1 VSGGFGATGMSRPSS
16 GDGAVIFEPVDRMQG
31 IFHVLR
37 DHDQA
42 EQQVTYLELFFD
54 LVFVFAITQLSQVLL
69 NDLTWRGVAGT
80 FFLLVAMWLAWVY
93 TTWWTNSFDP
103 DVVPVRLVMLVMML
117 AGMMM
122 ALAIPE
128 AWGDRALLFA
138 VSYVGLHLIRNTFSV
153 LAARRSGGDLISL
166 LRLLSW
172 SVVTGG
178 LWIAG
183 AIAGNGALVVIWVLA
198 LALELV
204 SPYVGYWTPG
214 LGAQRMGDRQIE
226 YHHFTERFHL
236 FIIIVLGESIVITG
250 VTAAA
255 LELDAAR
262 LASVVVAFALT
273 AVLWWLYFNAVA
285 ARSSEGLGAASGD
298 RQRLARDAY
307 SYTHILLVFGIM
319 LIAIG
324 NELLI
329 GHPLDEFDRAGL
341 VVVAAGPVLYLW
353 GHELFKLLMTGSVR
367 VVRLLGGVLIAAVV
381 AVVGTVLPALWT
393 QAIVLAILVGFAI
406 HENVAMRRF
415 DATSAE
421 ERLSS
426 LTTEAGKPAQY
437 GSTRVDRRTATTER
451 SRGEI

>member
-1 VSGGFGATGMSRPSS
+1 
-16 GDGAVIFEPVDRMQG
+16 MQG

-93 TTWWTNSFDP
+93 TTWWTNSVDP

-153 LAARRSGGDLISL
+153 LAARRSGGDHISL

-172 SVVTGG
+172 SVVTGA

-415 DATSAE
+415 DAISAE

>member
-1 VSGGFGATGMSRPSS
+1 MSGGCGATGMSRPSS

-93 TTWWTNSFDP
+93 TTWWTNSVDP

-153 LAARRSGGDLISL
+153 LAARRSGGDHISL

-172 SVVTGG
+172 SVVTGA

>member
-1 VSGGFGATGMSRPSS
+1 MSRPSS

-93 TTWWTNSFDP
+93 TTWWTNSVDP

-153 LAARRSGGDLISL
+153 LAARRSGGDHISL

-172 SVVTGG
+172 SVVTGA

>member
-1 VSGGFGATGMSRPSS
+1 M
-16 GDGAVIFEPVDRMQG
+16 
-31 IFHVLR
+31 LR

-42 EQQVTYLELFFD
+42 AQQVTYLELFFD

-69 NDLTWRGVAGT
+69 NDLTWRGAAGT
-80 FFLLVAMWLAWVY
+80 LFLLVAMWVAWVY

-128 AWGDRALLFA
+128 AWGDRALFFA
-138 VSYVGLHLIRNTFSV
+138 VSYVALHVIRNTFSV
-153 LAARRSGGDLISL
+153 LAARRTGGDDISL

-172 SVVTGG
+172 SVATGA

-183 AIAGNGALVVIWVLA
+183 AIAGNGALVVIWLIA
-198 LALELV
+198 LGLELV

-214 LGAQRMGDRQIE
+214 LGAQSMGDRQIE

-250 VTAAA
+250 VTAAG
-255 LELDAAR
+255 LELDTAR

-285 ARSSEGLGAASGD
+285 ARASEGLGAASGD
-298 RQRLARDAY
+298 QQRLARDAY
-307 SYTHILLVFGIM
+307 SYTHFLLVFGIM

-329 GHPLDEFDRAGL
+329 GHPLDEFERAGL

-367 VVRLLGGVLIAAVV
+367 VVRLLGGVLIATVV
-381 AVVGTVLPALWT
+381 AVVGTALPALLT

-406 HENVAMRRF
+406 QENVAMRRF
-415 DATSAE
+415 DATPADR
-421 ERLSS
+421 RLSS
-426 LTTEAGKPAQY
+426 PTTEAGKPARY
-437 GSTRVDRRTATTER
+437 SSPRVDRQAATAETPK
-451 SRGEI
+451 GEI